1 MVVRRHRGSAAGS
14 GASIPDTKESLILS
28 PDGTPAITSSSGIEK
43 TVEPK
48 SEYGEFADL
57 VRKDLEALGAPKTEV
72 KEAVLKLTKLYAKDK
87 GNAEKEFRVLHASFE
102 AARDAE
108 KIMSG
113 VDEELGQISLLSDL
127 ARKAEGMNVAKARII
142 ATLGSKIPG
151 VKLIA
156 GAIGRLG
163 ELELELKGL
172 GLSEDQGIFTVIA
185 NCIRGADNQLKDR
198 GIVITG
204 DEAKKVIGAVRERA
218 NGVFEHEAVAGFTSS
233 LTNLAKSIGFSPSGL
248 FNGVVR
254 KTTGFDVEGVTSD
267 LRELTATGGSTPKGR
282 GERGGRK

>member
-1 MVVRRHRGSAAGS
+1 MVVRRRRGSEKES
-14 GASIPDTKESLILS
+14 GTPDTTESLILS
-28 PDGTPAITSSSGIEK
+28 PAGTPARTSSSGIER

-102 AARDAE
+102 ATRDAE

-113 VDEELGQISLLSDL
+113 VDEELGQISLLGDL
-127 ARKAEGMNVAKARII
+127 ASKADGMNVAKARII
-142 ATLGSKIPG
+142 AALGSRIPG

-185 NCIRGADNQLKDR
+185 NCIRGADNQLKNR

-218 NGVFEHEAVAGFTSS
+218 NDVFEHEAVAGFTSS
-233 LTNLAKSIGFSPSGL
+233 LTNLAESIGFSPSGL

-267 LRELTATGGSTPKGR
+267 LRELTAPGGSTPKGR